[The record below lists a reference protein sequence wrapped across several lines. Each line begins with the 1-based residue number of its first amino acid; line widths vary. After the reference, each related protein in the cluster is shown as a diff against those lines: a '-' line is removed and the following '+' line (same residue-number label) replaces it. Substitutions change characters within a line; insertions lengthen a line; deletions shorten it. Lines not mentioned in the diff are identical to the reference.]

1 MMKRAPEVICLGM
14 SVVDVLVKGVGDVRM
29 EGATY
34 MVEDVKFLPGGD
46 AVNEAIT
53 LANLGHRV
61 ALMTNVGDDE
71 QGKMILGACEA
82 LGIDAGGVAVS
93 RKYPTATSVVLIG
106 MNGEH
111 GFLSRP
117 NHASAYYG
125 LEDIDLGLIGEGTK
139 VLSIGSL
146 FCSKLLND
154 SELTAILK
162 KAKEAG
168 AVTIADLVLDR
179 ADCTLAEI
187 GTALSYLDYIVP
199 SIDEARHFSGKS
211 ELSDIADAFLAYGV
225 GSVVIKLGAK
235 GVYAK
240 RGAEEYRVPTFA
252 SRVVDTT
259 GAGDNFM
266 AGFISGLVRGCALTE
281 CLRFGSGTAAISI
294 GEVGATGA
302 IHSLRQVQDFINK
315 SEEGNAL

>member
-34 MVEDVKFLPGGD
+34 MVEDVAFLPGGD

-71 QGKMILGACEA
+71 QGTMILRACDA
-82 LGIDAGGVAVS
+82 LGIDARGISVS
-93 RKYPTATSVVLIG
+93 QRYPTATSIVLIG

-117 NHASAYYG
+117 NHASAFYA
-125 LEDIDLGLIGEGTK
+125 LEDINLDLIGEGTK

-154 SELTAILK
+154 PELTAILK
-162 KAKEAG
+162 KAKEIG

-179 ADCTLAEI
+179 ADSSLSEI
-187 GTALSYLDYIVP
+187 STALKCLDYIVP

-211 ELSDIADAFLAYGV
+211 DCSDIADAFMVYGV
-225 GSVVIKLGAK
+225 RGVVIKLGAK

-240 RGAEEYRVPTFA
+240 RGAEEYTLPTFA

-266 AGFISGLVRGCALTE
+266 AGFISGLMRGCSLEE

-294 GEVGATGA
+294 GKVGATGA
-302 IHSLRQVQDFINK
+302 IHSLEQVQDFINMDK
-315 SEEGNAL
+315 EVNAQ